1 MLVKVLHNGNC
12 SKSNAVLEYLD
23 ENGVHFEIIN
33 IIEDPLSVL
42 EIKTVLKKLNQS
54 VFHIIRKTDKLYVE
68 EYADKNYSEEEWIKI
83 LSENPSLIQRPI
95 LVKGSVAML
104 GRPIENVKFFI
115 SSLLRNNTCGCFVRN
130 SRSLF
135 VHNFLFSNKKTIISD
150 SLFLFYNRI
159 TPSIF
164 ATS

>member
-1 MLVKVLHNGNC
+1 MVVKVLHNGNC

-23 ENGVHFEIIN
+23 ENGVPFEIIN
-33 IIEDPLSVL
+33 IIEDPLSIL

-54 VFHIIRKTDKLYVE
+54 VLHIIRKTDKLYIE
-68 EYADKNYSEEEWIKI
+68 NYADKNYSEEEWLKI

-115 SSLLRNNTCGCFVRN
+115 E
-130 SRSLF
+130 
-135 VHNFLFSNKKTIISD
+135 K
-150 SLFLFYNRI
+150 
-159 TPSIF
+159 
-164 ATS
+164 